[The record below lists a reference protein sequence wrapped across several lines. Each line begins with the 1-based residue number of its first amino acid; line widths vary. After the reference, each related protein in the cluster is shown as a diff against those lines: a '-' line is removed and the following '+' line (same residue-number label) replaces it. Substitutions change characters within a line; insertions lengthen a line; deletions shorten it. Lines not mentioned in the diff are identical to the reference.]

1 MAAVCL
7 ERRPV
12 VTPALGEKEA
22 AMVELVR
29 QKELEGSMLSDHE
42 LKARSDRLR
51 EERKK
56 AGEEVEEME
65 EGVTAALDLEDM
77 WKKEAS
83 TFTPA
88 SKTTE
93 ADVKGDVRS
102 LDRKLDSSLRLL
114 TKLQLGKDLHW
125 DLPWTIRVP
134 GETMR
139 EAAERSLEERCGSN
153 VREKSTLLGN
163 APSSFY
169 KYKYPKHWAE
179 KQGAKGA
186 KVFIFKVPKYLN
198 ILEND
203 FYFCGQ
209 GYIQHQINQ
218 DAGVTVKVM

>member
-1 MAAVCL
+1 MHTSAQVNGGKEKWDLVAAVCL

-22 AMVELVR
+22 AMVEMVR

-42 LKARSDRLR
+42 LKARSDRIR

-102 LDRKLDSSLRLL
+102 TDRKLDSSLRLL
-114 TKLQLGKDLHW
+114 TKLQLGNDLHW
-125 DLPWTIRVP
+125 DLPWTIRYCFVVVVENIFYQYKPP
-134 GETMR
+134 G
-139 EAAERSLEERCGSN
+139 C
-153 VREKSTLLGN
+153 
-163 APSSFY
+163 
-169 KYKYPKHWAE
+169 
-179 KQGAKGA
+179 QGR
-186 KVFIFKVPKYLN
+186 L
-198 ILEND
+198 
-203 FYFCGQ
+203 
-209 GYIQHQINQ
+209 
-218 DAGVTVKVM
+218 